1 MKNGKVKV
9 KEILAFAIS
18 ARSIGF
24 AGVTLLF
31 TIHCSLFTALGQPD
45 PEPIPP
51 PVIIVTK
58 IERQKLDALADLK
71 ERTKLSL
78 DLMNSHLTAAE
89 KYNTDQDFDTMFR
102 ELGGFHGLLDNA
114 MAHLERQNAQN
125 IKVLD
130 NYKRLEIGL
139 RGFSTRL
146 EGIRRDM
153 PIRYE
158 DYVRKL
164 LIHLRDMRTK
174 AAEPFFKDAIVP
186 NAQPD
191 KPE

>member
-1 MKNGKVKV
+1 M
-9 KEILAFAIS
+9 LAFAIS
-18 ARSIGF
+18 ARSIRFVVF
-24 AGVTLLF
+24 ASLF
-31 TIHCSLFTALGQPD
+31 TIHCSLFTVLAQPE

-51 PVIIVTK
+51 PVIVVTK
-58 IERQKLDALADLK
+58 TERQKLDALADLK
-71 ERTKLSL
+71 DRTKLSL
-78 DLMNSHLTAAE
+78 DLMNSHLSAAE
-89 KYNTDQDFDTMFR
+89 KFNIDQDFDSMFR

-114 MAHLERQNAQN
+114 MAYLERQNPEN
-125 IKVLD
+125 GKVLD
-130 NYKRLEIGL
+130 NYRRIEIGL
-139 RGFSTRL
+139 RGFTTRL

-153 PIRYE
+153 PDRYE

-186 NAQPD
+186 NTPPV

>member
-1 MKNGKVKV
+1 MP
-9 KEILAFAIS
+9 AFAIS

-24 AGVTLLF
+24 ACITLLF
-31 TIHCSLFTALGQPD
+31 TIHCSQFPARAQD
-45 PEPIPP
+45 EEPIPP
-51 PVIIVTK
+51 PVIVVTK
-58 IERQKLDALADLK
+58 IERQKLDAETDLK
-71 ERTKLSL
+71 NRTKLSL
-78 DLMNSHLTAAE
+78 DLMNSHLSAAE
-89 KYNTDQDFDTMFR
+89 KYSSDQDFDAMFR
-102 ELGGFHGLLDNA
+102 ELGGFQGLLDNA

-125 IKVLD
+125 TKVLD
-130 NYKRLEIGL
+130 NYKRIEIGL

-186 NAQPD
+186 NTQLI

>member
-1 MKNGKVKV
+1 MKGM
-9 KEILAFAIS
+9 LTYAIS
-18 ARSIGF
+18 ARRIRF
-24 AGVTLLF
+24 VFLALLF
-31 TIHCSLFTALGQPD
+31 AIHCSLFTVLAQPE

-51 PVIIVTK
+51 PVIVVTK
-58 IERQKLDALADLK
+58 IERQKLDALTDLK

-78 DLMNSHLTAAE
+78 DLMNSHLSAAE
-89 KYNTDQDFDTMFR
+89 KFNTDQDFDAMFR

-114 MAHLERQNAQN
+114 MAHIERQNAQN
-125 IKVLD
+125 TKVLD
-130 NYKRLEIGL
+130 NYKRIEIGL

-153 PIRYE
+153 PDRYE

-186 NAQPD
+186 NTPPV